1 MIKAF
6 TDHAWQTFFGLGFGE
21 QYFILKFGI
30 QNFIDEEVTRQ
41 INDARLKELQQFCAD
56 IDREHEDMMERE
68 KRLWAIILG
77 HTKE

>member
-1 MIKAF
+1 MIKAQKD
-6 TDHAWQTFFGLGFGE
+6 T
-21 QYFILKFGI
+21 
-30 QNFIDEEVTRQ
+30 
-41 INDARLKELQQFCAD
+41 LKELQQYCNE